1 MWEKYR
7 QSKIINR
14 ENVSQADFFSPL
26 TGNSFDAE
34 SFCAALLWPNS

>member
-7 QSKIINR
+7 ESKIINK

-26 TGNSFDAE
+26 TGNSFDVE
-34 SFCAALLWPNS
+34 FFCAALLRPNS